1 MKNERLYLRLTSEL
15 KFNLMMLAQK
25 KGLTLSQLVI
35 NALDE
40 YLKKEDN

>member
-35 NALDE
+35 NALEE
-40 YLKKEDN
+40 YLKNEDN